1 MSINAKFLFLSFR
14 SIEIREESEV
24 ISRMFDWLETQIVLT
39 GETRKRSHETH
50 RLRQRMRQIWVYC
63 SIQSSLEPIP
73 RRTFATVS
81 CWDILGLNAAG
92 VNRKL
97 CLKRD
102 CCKNREY
109 CFLVNSANLCTFLV
123 IVERAYVNRRFTRE
137 KTIPG
142 ITLFSWRVSSSD
154 EFPSL
159 KVFFV
164 V

>member
-14 SIEIREESEV
+14 SIEIREETEV
-24 ISRMFDWLETQIVLT
+24 ISRVFDWLETQIVLT
-39 GETRKRSHETH
+39 GETRKRSHETR
-50 RLRQRMRQIWVYC
+50 RLRLRMRRIWVYC

-97 CLKRD
+97 CLKRG

-109 CFLVNSANLCTFLV
+109 CFLVNSVNLGTFLG

-137 KTIPG
+137 KTIPS
-142 ITLFSWRVSSSD
+142 ITS
-154 EFPSL
+154 FP
-159 KVFFV
+159 
-164 V
+164 